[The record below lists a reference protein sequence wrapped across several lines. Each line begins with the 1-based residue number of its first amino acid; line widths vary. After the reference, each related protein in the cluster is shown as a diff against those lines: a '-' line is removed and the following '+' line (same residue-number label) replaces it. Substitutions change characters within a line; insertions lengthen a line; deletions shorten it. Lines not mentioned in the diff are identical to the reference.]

1 VTLEPS
7 VAALVLFSAILHA
20 SWNAIAKSSED
31 PLLTIWMV
39 TLTGSAIGGLG
50 TLFADFPHRDAW
62 PYLAASIGLHLGYQL
77 FLTSAYR
84 LGDLSQV
91 YPIARGLGPCV
102 VASLAALFGGEIP
115 TAVQVLGLAMAS
127 GAIVSLSF
135 VGASLRSVARGPVAV
150 AVATGLLIGGY
161 TFIDG
166 QGVRLAGDPLSFI
179 TWSFFLHAFPITIA
193 VLALRAGNVRALL
206 RSRVGPGLAGGVMAT
221 LAYGIVMW
229 ALARGGMANVAAL
242 RETGVIFAALIGTRL
257 LGEPLGGRRLLAAAG
272 VASGVALLQLGA

>member
-7 VAALVLFSAILHA
+7 LVALVLFAALLHA
-20 SWNAIAKSSED
+20 SWNAIAKSSAD
-31 PLLTIWMV
+31 PLFTMWLVI
-39 TLTGSAIGGLG
+39 LTGGVIGGLG

-62 PYLAASIGLHLGYQL
+62 PYLAASIVLHIGYQL
-77 FLTSAYR
+77 FLSFAYR

-102 VASLAALFGGEIP
+102 VAGLAALFGSETP

-127 GAIVSLSF
+127 GAIVSLAF
-135 VGASLRSVARGPVAV
+135 VGAPLKRVAPGAVAA

-166 QGVRLAGDPLSFI
+166 QGVRLAGDPINFI

-193 VLALRAGNVRALL
+193 LLVLRGGHVRALL

-221 LAYGIVMW
+221 VAYGIVMW

-257 LGEPLGGRRLLAAAG
+257 LGEPLGRRRIVAAAG
-272 VASGVALLQLGA
+272 VAIGLILLEC